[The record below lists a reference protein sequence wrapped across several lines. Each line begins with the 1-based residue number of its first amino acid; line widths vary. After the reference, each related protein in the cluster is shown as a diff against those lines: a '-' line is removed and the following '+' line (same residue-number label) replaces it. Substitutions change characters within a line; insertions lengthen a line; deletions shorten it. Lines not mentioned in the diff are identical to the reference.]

1 MIREWYRGTTR
12 VAVPQLRRLC
22 VTAVNAQIRFAM
34 GMDRLEDQVEKEGR
48 DLSILEA
55 VIENGP
61 IGIVRLAE
69 ETGVPKHKVRYSL
82 RMLEDDELVEPTP
95 QGAVPAENIEERVAT
110 INEGIDRLIEQLDG
124 LRDVFSSTE

>member
-1 MIREWYRGTTR
+1 
-12 VAVPQLRRLC
+12 
-22 VTAVNAQIRFAM
+22 
-34 GMDRLEDQVEKEGR
+34 MDRLEDQVEKEGR

-82 RMLEDDELVEPTP
+82 RMLEDDELIEPTP
-95 QGAVPAENIEERVAT
+95 QGAIPVDNIDERVAT
-110 INEGIDRLIEQLDG
+110 INDGIDRLVEQLDG
-124 LRDVFSSTE
+124 LRDVFSSAE

>member
-1 MIREWYRGTTR
+1 
-12 VAVPQLRRLC
+12 
-22 VTAVNAQIRFAM
+22 
-34 GMDRLEDQVEKEGR
+34 MDRLEDQVEKEGR

-95 QGAVPAENIEERVAT
+95 QGAIPVDNIDERVAT
-110 INEGIDRLIEQLDG
+110 INDGIDRLVEQLDG
-124 LRDVFSSTE
+124 LRDVFSSAE

>member
-1 MIREWYRGTTR
+1 
-12 VAVPQLRRLC
+12 
-22 VTAVNAQIRFAM
+22 M
-34 GMDRLEDQVEKEGR
+34 GMDRLEDQVEKEAR

-82 RMLEDDELVEPTP
+82 RMLEDDELIEPTP
-95 QGAVPAENIEERVAT
+95 QGAIPVDNIDERVAT
-110 INEGIDRLIEQLDG
+110 INDGIDRLVEQLDG
-124 LRDVFSSTE
+124 LRDVFAAAE

>member
-1 MIREWYRGTTR
+1 
-12 VAVPQLRRLC
+12 
-22 VTAVNAQIRFAM
+22 M

-69 ETGVPKHKVRYSL
+69 ETDVPKHKVRYSL
-82 RMLEDDELVEPTP
+82 RMLEDDELIEPTP
-95 QGAVPAENIEERVAT
+95 QGAIPVDNIDERVAT
-110 INEGIDRLIEQLDG
+110 INDGIDRLVEQLDG

>member
-1 MIREWYRGTTR
+1 
-12 VAVPQLRRLC
+12 
-22 VTAVNAQIRFAM
+22 
-34 GMDRLEDQVEKEGR
+34 MDRLEDQVEKEGR

-82 RMLEDDELVEPTP
+82 RMLEDDELIEPTP
-95 QGAVPAENIEERVAT
+95 QGAIPVDNIDERVAT
-110 INEGIDRLIEQLDG
+110 INGGIDRLVEQLDG

>member
-1 MIREWYRGTTR
+1 
-12 VAVPQLRRLC
+12 
-22 VTAVNAQIRFAM
+22 M
-34 GMDRLEDQVEKEGR
+34 GIDRLGNQVEKESR
-48 DLSILEA
+48 DLAILEA

-69 ETGVPKHKVRYSL
+69 ETGIPKHKVRYSL

-95 QGAVPAENIEERVAT
+95 QGAIPVDNIDERVAT
-110 INEGIDRLIEQLDG
+110 INDGIDRLVEQLDG

>member
-1 MIREWYRGTTR
+1 
-12 VAVPQLRRLC
+12 
-22 VTAVNAQIRFAM
+22 
-34 GMDRLEDQVEKEGR
+34 MDRLEDQVEKEGR

-82 RMLEDDELVEPTP
+82 RMLEDDDLVEPTP
-95 QGAVPAENIEERVAT
+95 QGAIPVDNIDERAAT
-110 INEGIDRLIEQLDG
+110 INDGIGRLVEQLDG

>member
-1 MIREWYRGTTR
+1 
-12 VAVPQLRRLC
+12 
-22 VTAVNAQIRFAM
+22 
-34 GMDRLEDQVEKEGR
+34 MDRLEDQVEKEGR

-55 VIENGP
+55 VMENGP

-82 RMLEDDELVEPTP
+82 RMLEDDELIEPTP
-95 QGAVPAENIEERVAT
+95 QGAIPVDNIDERVAT
-110 INEGIDRLIEQLDG
+110 INDGIDRLVEQLDG

>member
-1 MIREWYRGTTR
+1 
-12 VAVPQLRRLC
+12 
-22 VTAVNAQIRFAM
+22 
-34 GMDRLEDQVEKEGR
+34 MDRLEDQVEKEGR

-82 RMLEDDELVEPTP
+82 RMLEDDELIEPTP
-95 QGAVPAENIEERVAT
+95 QGAIPVDNIDERVAT
-110 INEGIDRLIEQLDG
+110 INDGVDRLVEQLDG

>member
-1 MIREWYRGTTR
+1 
-12 VAVPQLRRLC
+12 
-22 VTAVNAQIRFAM
+22 
-34 GMDRLEDQVEKEGR
+34 MDRLEDQIEKEGR

-55 VIENGP
+55 VIESGP

-95 QGAVPAENIEERVAT
+95 QGAVPVDNIDERVAA
-110 INEGIDRLIEQLDG
+110 INDGIDRLVEQLDG

>member
-1 MIREWYRGTTR
+1 
-12 VAVPQLRRLC
+12 
-22 VTAVNAQIRFAM
+22 
-34 GMDRLEDQVEKEGR
+34 MDRLEDQVEKEGR

-95 QGAVPAENIEERVAT
+95 QGAIPVDNIDERAAT
-110 INEGIDRLIEQLDG
+110 INDGINRLVEQLDG
-124 LRDVFSSTE
+124 LRDVFSSAE

>member
-1 MIREWYRGTTR
+1 
-12 VAVPQLRRLC
+12 
-22 VTAVNAQIRFAM
+22 M

-82 RMLEDDELVEPTP
+82 RMLEDDELIEPTP
-95 QGAVPAENIEERVAT
+95 QGAIPVDNIDERVAT
-110 INEGIDRLIEQLDG
+110 INDGIDRLVEQLDG

>member
-1 MIREWYRGTTR
+1 
-12 VAVPQLRRLC
+12 
-22 VTAVNAQIRFAM
+22 
-34 GMDRLEDQVEKEGR
+34 MDRLEDQIEKEGR

-55 VIENGP
+55 VIESGP

-82 RMLEDDELVEPTP
+82 RMLENDELVEPTP
-95 QGAVPAENIEERVAT
+95 QGAVPVDNIDERVAA
-110 INEGIDRLIEQLDG
+110 INDGIDRLVEQLDG

>member
-1 MIREWYRGTTR
+1 
-12 VAVPQLRRLC
+12 
-22 VTAVNAQIRFAM
+22 
-34 GMDRLEDQVEKEGR
+34 MDRLEDQVEKEGR

-82 RMLEDDELVEPTP
+82 RMLEDDELIEPTP
-95 QGAVPAENIEERVAT
+95 QGAIPVDNIDERVAT
-110 INEGIDRLIEQLDG
+110 INDGIDRLIEQLDG

>member
-1 MIREWYRGTTR
+1 
-12 VAVPQLRRLC
+12 
-22 VTAVNAQIRFAM
+22 
-34 GMDRLEDQVEKEGR
+34 MDRLEDQVEKEGR

-95 QGAVPAENIEERVAT
+95 QGAIPVDNIDERVAT
-110 INEGIDRLIEQLDG
+110 INDGIDRLVEQLDG